1 MSTSAHAPARSEQ
14 VALRRL
20 LWVGPLA
27 VLASVVAN
35 LIFTMIGNQ
44 LLGVSPEFP
53 ALTPGAIA
61 VFTAV
66 GVLAAVV
73 VFALVARFAR
83 RPIWLFRR
91 IALVALLL
99 SFIPDL
105 ALPFMP
111 GPDPVG
117 AREVVL
123 LALTHVVAAVVSVA
137 LLTTLARRPSR

>member
-1 MSTSAHAPARSEQ
+1 MSTSAQSPAQSERI
-14 VALRRL
+14 ALGRL
-20 LWVGPLA
+20 VWVGPLA
-27 VLASVVAN
+27 VLASVAAN
-35 LIFTMIGNQ
+35 LIFTMIANR

-61 VFTAV
+61 MFTAV

-83 RPIWLFRR
+83 RPIWLYRR

-105 ALPFMP
+105 ALPFLP

-117 AREVVL
+117 AREIVL
-123 LALTHVVAAVVSVA
+123 LALTHVVAAAVSVA
-137 LLTTLARRPSR
+137 LLTTLARDRSR

>member
-1 MSTSAHAPARSEQ
+1 MPQSRKRRTAR
-14 VALRRL
+14 RDHTPR
-20 LWVGPLA
+20 
-27 VLASVVAN
+27 
-35 LIFTMIGNQ
+35 T
-44 LLGVSPEFP
+44 VSPGRRQ
-53 ALTPGAIA
+53 ARASAARRNRII
-61 VFTAV
+61 
-66 GVLAAVV
+66 AAVV

-117 AREVVL
+117 PREIVL
-123 LALTHVVAAVVSVA
+123 LALTHVVAAAVSVA
-137 LLTTLARRPSR
+137 LLTTLARDPSR